1 MSEALTGAYRYYQ
14 LTRFRERETRLLTQ
28 GFLNNDLQHSA
39 VVTLTG
45 LFPCI

>member
-28 GFLNNDLQHSA
+28 GLLINDLQYSVDVA
-39 VVTLTG
+39 LTG
-45 LFPCI
+45 LFPA